1 MSIRVL
7 GLRFEIGAGRVRV
20 VEDAGL
26 ELVDRGKLLLRAQE
40 LVKLQPHLTVV
51 EVAVVVEDEALDAH
65 ALAAA
70 DRRPHAD
77 IRDGV
82 MLAAVVEIHL
92 RGVHAVAR
100 HEHPVRKLHVDRGRA
115 HLRAKAVAIVH
126 RVRQGV
132 RMAEESVGAL
142 DLAVL
147 EQLADISGADDAA
160 VERDGGNNVAAKAA
174 LGAVGGELFRRALAP
189 PAKAEVVPDDERCRV
204 HLVDKRLD
212 ERLPRHLH
220 DRAVKVDKDH
230 ALDAEQ
236 AADELLAAVGAV
248 DERDLRAEHERVR
261 VHVKAHDRGDG
272 AHFFRA
278 RDCAAHERGM
288 ADMDPVKKAQ
298 GNDTFLVFHTSR
310 NLEKTF
316 DRDGRAVRDLRQ
328 QEKLPRRSIDAVSP
342 VR

>member
-1 MSIRVL
+1 M
-7 GLRFEIGAGRVRV
+7 
-20 VEDAGL
+20 
-26 ELVDRGKLLLRAQE
+26 
-40 LVKLQPHLTVV
+40 
-51 EVAVVVEDEALDAH
+51 VVEDEALDAH
-65 ALAAA
+65 TLAAA

-82 MLAAVVEIHL
+82 MLAAVIEIHL
-92 RGVHAVAR
+92 RGVHTVAR

-115 HLRAKAVAIVH
+115 HLRAEAVAIVH

-132 RMAEESVGAL
+132 RMAEEGVGAL
-142 DLAVL
+142 DLTVF

-160 VERDGGNNVAAKAA
+160 VERDSGDDVAAKTA
-174 LGAVGGELFRRALAP
+174 LGTVGGELFRRALAP
-189 PAKAEVVPDDERCRV
+189 PAEAEVVPHDERRRV
-204 HLVDKRLD
+204 HLVDECLD
-212 ERLPRHLH
+212 KRLPRHLH

-278 RDCAAHERGM
+278 RDCAAHERGV
-288 ADMDPVKKAQ
+288 ADMDAVKKAQ
-298 GNDTFLVFHTSR
+298 GYDTFLVFHTSR

-316 DRDGRAVRDLRQ
+316 DRDGRAVRGLRQ